1 MDHDKPLVSPQKWN
15 SLPPIHINMVKLQ
28 DFQAVKVNVERRLFL
43 GGAKGEQRPRQ
54 ETSDPSG
61 SKDLT
66 RPNLGPKSMLKKFG
80 KDWGSWVVPHS
91 YMGLLSKIAWFSA
104 HVFTLR
110 VWSHLDS
117 TIHNSLWFSSD
128 MELLMRNWCSLVFQT
143 PFIEGMTRPPKNYT
157 IQTPCPSGGM
167 TGRLPG

>member
-1 MDHDKPLVSPQKWN
+1 
-15 SLPPIHINMVKLQ
+15 MVKLQ
-28 DFQAVKVNVERRLFL
+28 DFQAATVPTWKDAFFRVEPKVK
-43 GGAKGEQRPRQ
+43 KGDGE

-104 HVFTLR
+104 TVFTLR

-128 MELLMRNWCSLVFQT
+128 MELLMRNWCSLGFQT
-143 PFIEGMTRPPKNYT
+143 PFIEGMTRPQKN
-157 IQTPCPSGGM
+157 IPSKHLVPQEVWLE
-167 TGRLPG
+167 LPG